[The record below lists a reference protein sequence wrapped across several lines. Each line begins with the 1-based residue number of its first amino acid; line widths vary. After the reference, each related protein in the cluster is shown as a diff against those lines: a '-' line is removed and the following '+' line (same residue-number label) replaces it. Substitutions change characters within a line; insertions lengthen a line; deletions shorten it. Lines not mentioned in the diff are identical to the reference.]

1 MTWTLTEKE
10 MFIAQL
16 VADGLQNA
24 EIAVLTGNTEHMT
37 KNKIRTIFDKLGMWN
52 RTELAMWYVKHEHDN
67 AQKGGV

>member
-10 MFIAQL
+10 MFIAKL

-24 EIAVLTGNTEHMT
+24 EIAVLTGNTEYVI
-37 KNKIRTIFDKLGMWN
+37 KNKIRTIFDKLGIWN
-52 RTELAMWYVKHEHDN
+52 RTELTMWYVKHEHDN